1 MRPRLS
7 ALLDHLWEQAV
18 RTPQR
23 FVVLSFAAASVLLL
37 VISAHGLVV
46 LRDHEVQTLQQTQH
60 LQVAGISSVLN
71 VESERLRSVRNFAQH
86 LIRLQMGPHAVEADP
101 PLQAAYAHRNDDL
114 WQLPAP
120 EGDAV
125 LLGVGPRMLEGM
137 DGFYRRDQ
145 DLLPGLYVA
154 RGLSHLLS
162 AEPVNP
168 LVTRNLMYVSNNGFF
183 VAYPPVPPA
192 RTAAVL
198 HRVAEAGFMREHQ
211 PENNP
216 DRSIRWQ
223 MVPAADG
230 SGDMYLTLSLP
241 VYLHAQFRGVA
252 ISGISQRSLDA
263 YLTNTTRKGV
273 RSFLI
278 DIDGHLIGA
287 STRDVKGV
295 EMIASVVPPAWR
307 EATPQEMFSR
317 GAGTIHL
324 ADGSRLMF
332 ERIGSSSLMLVDYF
346 SATDLLLR
354 TASHLS
360 AMLAASALS
369 LAVLL
374 WVTLQGFRKLFS
386 HYLARGEALRELAET
401 DALTGLANRRVFE
414 ARFAIEHNHS
424 LREKTPMS
432 MLMVDIDRF
441 KRINDN
447 WGHASG
453 DRVLK
458 QLADVVRA
466 TVRAIDVP
474 ARIGGEEFAVLLPR
488 TSIEE
493 ATEVAERLR
502 EVLGQAVCKP
512 AADAADKGDIRF
524 TVSIG
529 VSDLGADG
537 TGNLDTMLMV
547 ADRRLYAAKN
557 AGRNR
562 VVSDDRVPG
571 PVGGSVPAPAP
582 TA

>member
-7 ALLDHLWEQAV
+7 ALLDRLWEQAV
-18 RTPQR
+18 RAPQR
-23 FVVLSFAAASVLLL
+23 FVVLSFAAASLLLL
-37 VISAHGLVV
+37 VIFARGLVV
-46 LRDHEVQTLQQTQH
+46 LRDHEVQNLQQTQQ
-60 LQVAGISSVLN
+60 LQVASISSVLN
-71 VESERLRSVRNFAQH
+71 VETERLRSVRNFAQH

-137 DGFYRRDQ
+137 ESFYRRDE

-168 LVTRNLMYVSNNGFF
+168 LVTRKLMYVSTNGFF
-183 VAYPPVPPA
+183 VAHPPVPPA

-198 HRVAEAGFMREHQ
+198 RRVDEAGFMREHL
-211 PENNP
+211 PHNNP
-216 DRSIRWQ
+216 DRALRWQ

-230 SGDMYLTLSLP
+230 SGDVYLTVSLP

-263 YLTNTTRKGV
+263 YLTSTTRRGV

-278 DIDGHLIGA
+278 DIDGRLVGA
-287 STRDVKGV
+287 STRNVSSDEKFAAV
-295 EMIASVVPPAWR
+295 IPPSWR
-307 EATPQEMFSR
+307 EATPREMFSR
-317 GAGTIHL
+317 GSGTL
-324 ADGSRLMF
+324 RLGDGSRLMF
-332 ERIGSSSLMLVDYF
+332 QRIGSSNLMLVDYF
-346 SATDLLLR
+346 SAPDLLLR

-360 AMLAASALS
+360 AVLAASALS

-424 LREKTPMS
+424 LRNKMPMS
-432 MLMVDIDRF
+432 LLMIDIDRF

-458 QLADVVRA
+458 KLADVVRA

-488 TSIEE
+488 TSIAE
-493 ATEVAERLR
+493 AAEAAERLR
-502 EVLGQAVCKP
+502 KILGQAVCEP
-512 AADAADKGDIRF
+512 AADATGKGNIQF

-537 TGNLDTMLMV
+537 TDNLDTMLMV
-547 ADRRLYAAKN
+547 ADRRLYTAKN

-562 VVSDDRVPG
+562 VVSDDRVPE
-571 PVGGSVPAPAP
+571 PVGDSGTAPAP

>member
-7 ALLDHLWEQAV
+7 ALLDRLWEQAV

-23 FVVLSFAAASVLLL
+23 FVVLSFAAACALLL
-37 VISAHGLVV
+37 IISAHGLVV
-46 LRDHEVQTLQQTQH
+46 LRDHEVQTLQQTQQ

-71 VESERLRSVRNFAQH
+71 VESERLRGVRNFAQH

-101 PLQAAYAHRNDDL
+101 PLQAVYAHRNDDL

-125 LLGVGPRMLEGM
+125 LLGAGPRMLEGL
-137 DGFYRRDQ
+137 DGFSRRDE

-168 LVTRNLMYVSNNGFF
+168 LVTRKLMYVSTNGFF
-183 VAYPPVPPA
+183 VTYPPVPPA

-198 HRVAEAGFMREHQ
+198 RRVNDAGLMREHL
-211 PENNP
+211 PRNNP
-216 DRSIRWQ
+216 DRTLHWQ
-223 MVPAADG
+223 MVPVGGD
-230 SGDMYLTLSLP
+230 SGMYLTLSLP

-252 ISGISQRSLDA
+252 ISAISQRSLDD
-263 YLTNTTRKGV
+263 YLTSTTRKGV
-273 RSFLI
+273 HSFLI

-287 STRDVKGV
+287 STREVKGV
-295 EMIASVVPPAWR
+295 EKIDSVVPPAGR
-307 EATPQEMFSR
+307 EATPREMFSR

-324 ADGSRLMF
+324 PDGSRLMF
-332 ERIGSSSLMLVDYF
+332 ERIGGSNLMLVDYF

-360 AMLAASALS
+360 AVLAASALS
-369 LAVLL
+369 LALLL

-401 DALTGLANRRVFE
+401 DPLTGLSNRRMFE

-432 MLMVDIDRF
+432 MMMVDIDRF

-458 QLADVVRA
+458 KLADVVRA
-466 TVRAIDVP
+466 TVRSIDVP

-488 TSIEE
+488 TSIAE
-493 ATEVAERLR
+493 ATEAAERLR
-502 EVLGQAVCKP
+502 QVLGQVVCEP
-512 AADAADKGDIRF
+512 AADATDKGEIRF

-537 TGNLDTMLMV
+537 TDSLDTMLMV

-562 VVSDDRVPG
+562 VVSDD
-571 PVGGSVPAPAP
+571 PVTEPMDDGTPAPAR

>member
-46 LRDHEVQTLQQTQH
+46 LRDHEVQTLQQTQQ

-71 VESERLRSVRNFAQH
+71 VEIERLRSVRNFAQH

-114 WQLPAP
+114 WQLPVP

-125 LLGVGPRMLEGM
+125 LLGVGPQMLEGM
-137 DGFYRRDQ
+137 NSFYRRDE

-168 LVTRNLMYVSNNGFF
+168 LVTRKLMYVSSNGFF

-198 HRVAEAGFMREHQ
+198 RRVDDAGFMREHL
-211 PENNP
+211 PHNNP
-216 DRSIRWQ
+216 DRTLRWQ
-223 MVPAADG
+223 MMPAGDG
-230 SGDMYLTLSLP
+230 SGDMYLTVSLP

-287 STRDVKGV
+287 STRDVRSAEKFAAAV
-295 EMIASVVPPAWR
+295 PSASG
-307 EATPQEMFSR
+307 EATPRGMFRR
-317 GAGTIHL
+317 GSGTLHL

-332 ERIGSSSLMLVDYF
+332 QRIGSTNLMLVDYF

-360 AMLAASALS
+360 VVLAASALS

-386 HYLARGEALRELAET
+386 HYQARGEALRELAET

-414 ARFAIEHNHS
+414 ARFAVEHNHS

-432 MLMVDIDRF
+432 MLMIDIDRF

-458 QLADVVRA
+458 TLADVMRA

-493 ATEVAERLR
+493 ATQAAERLR
-502 EVLGQAVCKP
+502 KILGQTACEP
-512 AADAADKGDIRF
+512 AADAADMGDIQF

-537 TGNLDTMLMV
+537 TANLDTMLMV

-562 VVSDDRVPG
+562 VVSDERVPEPAG
-571 PVGGSVPAPAP
+571 DSMPAPAP

>member
-1 MRPRLS
+1 MGAGS
-7 ALLDHLWEQAV
+7 AYA
-18 RTPQR
+18 
-23 FVVLSFAAASVLLL
+23 VLLL
-37 VISAHGLVV
+37 VISVHGLVV
-46 LRDHEVQTLQQTQH
+46 LRDHELQTLQQTQQ

-86 LIRLQMGPHAVEADP
+86 LIRLQMGPHAVEVDP

-120 EGDAV
+120 EGDAA
-125 LLGVGPRMLEGM
+125 LLGVGPRLLEGM
-137 DGFYRRDQ
+137 DGFYRRDE

-154 RGLSHLLS
+154 RGLSQLLS

-168 LVTRNLMYVSNNGFF
+168 LVTRKLMYVSTNGFF
-183 VAYPPVPPA
+183 VTYPPVPPA
-192 RTAAVL
+192 RAAAVL
-198 HRVAEAGFMREHQ
+198 RRVSNAGFMREHQ
-211 PENNP
+211 PHNNP
-216 DRSIRWQ
+216 DRTLRWQ
-223 MVPAADG
+223 IVPADDG

-263 YLTNTTRKGV
+263 YLTNTMRKGV

-287 STRDVKGV
+287 STRNVNGV
-295 EMIASVVPPAWR
+295 EKIASVVPPSSRA
-307 EATPQEMFSR
+307 ATPKEMFSR
-317 GAGTIHL
+317 GAGTLHL

-332 ERIGSSSLMLVDYF
+332 QRIRNSNLMLVDCF
-346 SATDLLLR
+346 STTDLLLR
-354 TASHLS
+354 AASRLS
-360 AMLAASALS
+360 AVLAASALS

-414 ARFAIEHNHS
+414 ARFAVEHNRS

-432 MLMVDIDRF
+432 MLMIDIDRF
-441 KRINDN
+441 KRINDH

-453 DRVLK
+453 DRVLRK
-458 QLADVVRA
+458 LADVARA
-466 TVRAIDVP
+466 AVRAIDVP
-474 ARIGGEEFAVLLPR
+474 ARIGGEEFAVLLPH
-488 TSIEE
+488 TGIEE
-493 ATEVAERLR
+493 AAQAAERLR
-502 EVLGQAVCKP
+502 GILGQAVCEP
-512 AADAADKGDIRF
+512 APDAAHKGEIRF

-537 TGNLDTMLMV
+537 TDNLDTMLMV

-562 VVSDDRVPG
+562 VVSDDRVPE
-571 PVGGSVPAPAP
+571 PVGDSVPAPAP

>member
-7 ALLDHLWEQAV
+7 ALLDRLWEQAV

-23 FVVLSFAAASVLLL
+23 FVVLSFTVASGLLL
-37 VISAHGLVV
+37 VISAYGLVV
-46 LRDHEVQTLQQTQH
+46 LRDYEVQALQQTQQ
-60 LQVAGISSVLN
+60 LQVAGISSVLY
-71 VESERLRSVRNFAQH
+71 VESERLRSVRNFAEH
-86 LIRLQMGPHAVEADP
+86 LIRLQMGPHAVETDP

-125 LLGVGPRMLEGM
+125 LLGAGPRMLEGM
-137 DGFYRRDQ
+137 ESFTRRDE

-162 AEPVNP
+162 AEPLNP
-168 LVTRNLMYVSNNGFF
+168 LVTRKLLYVSSNGFF

-192 RTAAVL
+192 STVAVL
-198 HRVAEAGFMREHQ
+198 RRVDDAGYMREHLPQ
-211 PENNP
+211 NNP
-216 DRSIRWQ
+216 DRTLHWK

-263 YLTNTTRKGV
+263 YLVNTTRNGV

-287 STRDVKGV
+287 STRDVKSL
-295 EMIASVVPPAWR
+295 EKFATVVPSAWR

-317 GAGTIHL
+317 GSGTL
-324 ADGSRLMF
+324 QRGDGSRLMF
-332 ERIGSSSLMLVDYF
+332 QRIGSTNLMLVDYF

-360 AMLAASALS
+360 AVLAASALS

-414 ARFAIEHNHS
+414 ARFAIEHNRS
-424 LREKTPMS
+424 LRENTPIS
-432 MLMVDIDRF
+432 MLMIDIDRF
-441 KRINDN
+441 KRINDH

-458 QLADVVRA
+458 KLADVVRA
-466 TVRAIDVP
+466 AVRAIDVP
-474 ARIGGEEFAVLLPR
+474 ARIGGEEFAVLLPS

-493 ATEVAERLR
+493 ATEAAERLR
-502 EVLGQAVCKP
+502 MILSQTVCEP
-512 AADAADKGDIRF
+512 AADAADMGDIQF

-529 VSDLGADG
+529 VSDLGTDG
-537 TGNLDTMLMV
+537 TDNLDTMLMV

-562 VVSDDRVPG
+562 VVSDDRVPE
-571 PVGGSVPAPAP
+571 PVGDSVPAPAP